1 MLKLHVKVTEMTTK
15 SVTVQD
21 DFLDKFTVLL
31 ELVTGKPLI
40 GSAAVLLKTFES
52 YRVFVPA

>member
-21 DFLDKFTVLL
+21 EFLDKFTVLL
-31 ELVTGKPLI
+31 DLVTGKPLV
-40 GSAAVLLKTFES
+40 GSVAVLVKTFES
-52 YRVFVPA
+52 YRVFVTA